1 MIVFVII
8 HLVIKRSREGEE
20 LVLSSSHSLQHPF
33 GAMPVRIMQWRR
45 EIGIFNAKLVTYP
58 FKSEYQA
65 NACPPDLN
73 KFYTI
78 CCMLLLHFIC
88 ASDIERNPRK
98 NNTSFDLSLCDWNFD
113 SIAAHNFSNPFL
125 LEAYNVQHKFDM
137 ICLSQK
143 FLDTSIP
150 TNDGRL
156 NMKGYKVIRTNNP
169 SDNKKGDVG
178 IIYEQF

>member
-8 HLVIKRSREGEE
+8 HLVIKRSREGGK
-20 LVLSSSHSLQHPF
+20 LALSSSHSLQHPF
-33 GAMPVRIMQWRR
+33 GWMPVRIMHWRR
-45 EIGIFNAKLVTYP
+45 EIRTFNAKLVTYP

-98 NNTSFDLSLCDWNFD
+98 NNTFFNLSICNWNFG

-137 ICLSQK
+137 ICLSQT
-143 FLDTSIP
+143 FLDS
-150 TNDGRL
+150 N
-156 NMKGYKVIRTNNP
+156 
-169 SDNKKGDVG
+169 
-178 IIYEQF
+178 

>member
-45 EIGIFNAKLVTYP
+45 EIGIFNAKLVAYP

-65 NACPPDLN
+65 NAGLPDLK

-137 ICLSQK
+137 ICLSQT
-143 FLDTSIP
+143 FLDS
-150 TNDGRL
+150 N
-156 NMKGYKVIRTNNP
+156 
-169 SDNKKGDVG
+169 
-178 IIYEQF
+178 

>member
-1 MIVFVII
+1 M
-8 HLVIKRSREGEE
+8 
-20 LVLSSSHSLQHPF
+20 VLSSSHSLQHPF
-33 GAMPVRIMQWRR
+33 GAMPVRTMQWRG

-98 NNTSFDLSLCDWNFD
+98 NNTSFNLSLCDWNFD
-113 SIAAHNFSNPFL
+113 SIAVHNFSNPFL

-137 ICLSQK
+137 ICLSQT

-150 TNDGRL
+150 TNDERL
-156 NMKGYKVIRTNNP
+156 NMRGYKVIRANNP

-178 IIYEQF
+178 IIYEQFLAVCPGKVKNLS